1 MTTSDRNPLFSDPER
16 EGLPGIA
23 DDDSFADQDESTS
36 RPADGR
42 GSAALPSDHPVAVN
56 DFGTTAEEQR
66 QGESLDGRL
75 KREQPDLRL
84 DDPADGP
91 QPLSDSMDDIPPDAE
106 VETDDPRLNAILEAE
121 DPALDSEVSVYD
133 RLPGSHTAGRLVEP
147 DEGTGTDREDELY
160 AEDRGFAGGGFSA
173 EEAAVHEEY

>member
-1 MTTSDRNPLFSDPER
+1 MTTSDRDQLFSDPER

-23 DDDSFADQDESTS
+23 DDESSADLQESNS

-42 GSAALPSDHPVAVN
+42 GPAALPSDHPIAVN

-75 KREQPDLRL
+75 KRERPDLRI

-91 QPLSDSMDDIPPDAE
+91 QPLSDAIDDIPLDAE

-133 RLPGSHTAGRLVEP
+133 RLRDRPTAGRLVEP
-147 DEGTGTDREDELY
+147 NEGTGADTEDELY
-160 AEDRGFAGGGFSA
+160 AEDRGPADGGLSA